1 MAKVWPVHYALG
13 VAGVALIRNWMAGDD
28 AAKARADELIS
39 LTRRFTEDPSLN
51 FQLDIPDME
60 VESGYA
66 LWADTYDNFPNPL
79 INVEEPIIRALLER
93 MPAGRALDAAC
104 GTGRYTR
111 YMRARGHEVEAVDVS
126 RAMIAQ
132 ARASSPEVRFS
143 VGSLEALPF
152 TDGSFDLVMCGLAL
166 THLPRISPA
175 IAEFAR
181 VLKPGGSAILAD
193 HHPVAGLLGGSAIF
207 QDKDR
212 FFRNVTSF
220 RHGHAEYI
228 SAFVAAGLEIQ
239 ECFEPEMTE
248 EQAAIGPLF
257 GIAPNAFRAGVV
269 GVPMALIWLLRRR

>member
-166 THLPRISPA
+166 THLPQISPA

>member
-132 ARASSPEVRFS
+132 APASSPEVRFS

-166 THLPRISPA
+166 THLPQISPA

>member
-28 AAKARADELIS
+28 TAKGCADELIS

-93 MPAGRALDAAC
+93 VPAGRALDAAC

-152 TDGSFDLVMCGLAL
+152 GDGSFDLVMCGLAL

-175 IAEFAR
+175 IGEFAR
-181 VLKPGGSAILAD
+181 VLKPGGFAILAD

-207 QDKDR
+207 QDKNR

-228 SAFVAAGLEIQ
+228 SAFVAADLEIQ

>member
-28 AAKARADELIS
+28 TAKARADELIS

-132 ARASSPEVRFS
+132 ARVSSPEVRFS

-166 THLPRISPA
+166 THLPQISPA
-175 IAEFAR
+175 IVEFAR
-181 VLKPGGSAILAD
+181 VLKRGGWAILAD